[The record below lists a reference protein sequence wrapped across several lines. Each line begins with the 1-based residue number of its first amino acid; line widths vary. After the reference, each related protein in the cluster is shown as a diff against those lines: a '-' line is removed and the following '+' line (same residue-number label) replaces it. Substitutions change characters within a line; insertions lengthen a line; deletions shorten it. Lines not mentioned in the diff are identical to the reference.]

1 MSDRPDR
8 PDRPA
13 VPPVLPR
20 LSKDVFTTAPPW
32 PQSARQ
38 VKDNR
43 TLPGLDNSQG
53 SFWEAKTAPGSPR
66 GRESARHGAHRNDDR
81 RKDSNSPHSP
91 RDTMAVW
98 ENSEEE
104 FSEALKSVRLWW
116 KPVEAAIRGR
126 RVDLLQGALKEAHGE
141 SYLRTVYAVRRSASL
156 DPAHRH
162 SVEMEMAARL
172 VKARAVLGKWQA
184 GVEEIKKA
192 HRARDVG
199 GLAQAL
205 SRFQHSA
212 DDAEVSGARQDLERW
227 RRLAEELP
235 KLLKE
240 ALDRRDVP
248 KLREA
253 IVDMSK
259 DGPMNIDGA
268 EEAKKMIKRYQI
280 RARALDHA
288 VGERKI
294 SSIQAALAT
303 WDFGRDDIHAVKARQ
318 AIARRD
324 QQKQKLQEAVQK
336 RDGPRLHQ
344 VVNDWEF
351 DRSDEDFQESLQAL
365 TRYEK
370 MIMDVGR
377 MMGPPMDIVAL
388 AHVLDNWEWSKD
400 DLVRLATQ
408 KRISEH
414 ENAARNALE
423 AKDGW
428 KLQRIWQFDAS
439 VKPKGK
445 GGTSALHNQM
455 AGIKWKATVAKNRY
469 REATNAL
476 REAIHDAVEESDYMR
491 AEAFAEVEV
500 PEGEDAIQAPHPSV
514 LMSLTKFGVT
524 GMPPK
529 EHDLHTL
536 VENWPFSSDDPTVQ
550 LAAHWLHSRSLLK
563 KSSVSYLVIAI
574 NGGHSQ
580 SIVKAYS
587 RAAAV
592 AVPPRIYH
600 KFVKLP
606 SNILRAKEEALMREA
621 IMQAVGAMCLGV
633 EPHQLILA
641 SGFAKEMAEKAR
653 LVRNSAA
660 QIEAGRIPT
669 LRAASRP
676 PRLVHAVVETI
687 CHCVAGIQ
695 PTVRDP
701 PRDTG
706 WRTCQ
711 RMLNNQKALM
721 ENLIALP
728 DWIQSGRMA
737 PIKRAKEHWQE
748 VQREM
753 GRRDKCSVDAVRR
766 HSLLAGQ
773 FLHFLLQV
781 FGFYDLLTQASVAPD
796 KRKGAHEIVRDV
808 DAHRLVELQ
817 AVFSRLK
824 DEAQTSE
831 EFAHQPLWYYALK
844 QGSSSLASHLLF
856 SSAWAI
862 VGGSAEAVADCVR
875 RAQLQHTQVLAVTA
889 VSNAALGSISRGL
902 RPPSRE
908 HATVVEPRRSSKFLT
923 MGAGHIDRMSEG
935 SKGAL
940 QGAGRK
946 IEASRAFKH
955 GSASHSLREVDVIV
969 IRITGEEAAVLHM
982 SQIATVK
989 EVQDRLQVLEQI
1001 PAEKQILLVD
1011 NKEVPAS
1018 AQLKNLR
1025 KDRETSV
1032 YFTLLYKSNALVHR
1046 IEASMLKVAQCSVLD
1061 FELTSLLGGKLSDPA
1076 ICLIYGTSSFDGTV
1090 ARPGDGARR
1099 QGARRTAI
1107 DMQNTRASTQAF
1119 NLDEFANVRAVS
1131 PGSPRK
1137 QSLQIVMLD
1146 LMRTMI
1152 EIIRAHSW
1160 GIPRFGSY
1168 AVQVDSPWQMQVVT
1182 DILELSSG
1190 LLRKPLV
1197 PQANLCISMRLL
1209 EELEEAGLP
1218 ATYQPEFGL
1227 GRRTSR
1233 DVAGSVPQTPHTPHT
1248 PHTASSATDRETI
1261 SSRQT
1266 LSNSDKD
1273 ASPPPRE
1280 GDYQRGLLAVSAF
1293 IRAVK
1298 AYYDEFFPVRS
1309 MAAANMAFL
1318 LQAEKA
1324 FKESG
1329 KVQRLSMGLENMCQ
1343 VPQDCR
1349 SLEDVMAATNLACDQ
1364 LLVLADQG
1372 IAIVNPHVEY
1382 VRCAIDSAG
1391 LSMLN
1396 CPPAADPLQRLQW
1409 AEAIMAIQV
1418 SPMPLFDQTLRKIAR
1433 TIEQNELAELA
1444 ALPEPPE
1451 NMQHGALGTGVER
1464 LFAALAWVLD
1474 PECYCD
1480 KRWSQSRLLLEDA
1493 EGFAEELESW
1503 SSAQADVSRLARARN
1518 LLMEVWTWV
1527 SAGCNGSL
1535 TLQSLFCWLTLAVSV
1550 VPLAQQAVRLK
1561 PVHSTVKSGLQR
1573 VGLAAP
1579 HHRASSA
1586 AKAWTAALFLLDG
1599 TAEAWW
1605 WLKGIRS
1612 FEKAPRPWTDSEDG
1626 GVGVAQSASKPE
1638 DVWQQGED
1646 PFDGNDPTAGALEF
1660 DRDLDKEI
1668 DDVLRDDGYQL
1679 DESTSL
1685 HRMLRA
1691 SAPDVSVSPARSSF
1705 PH

>member
-1 MSDRPDR
+1 
-8 PDRPA
+8 
-13 VPPVLPR
+13 
-20 LSKDVFTTAPPW
+20 
-32 PQSARQ
+32 
-38 VKDNR
+38 
-43 TLPGLDNSQG
+43 
-53 SFWEAKTAPGSPR
+53 
-66 GRESARHGAHRNDDR
+66 
-81 RKDSNSPHSP
+81 
-91 RDTMAVW
+91 MAVW

-116 KPVEAAIRGR
+116 KPVEGAIRSR

-141 SYLRTVYAVRRSASL
+141 SYLRTVYSVRRSASL

-192 HRARDVG
+192 HRARDVA
-199 GLAQAL
+199 GLSQAL

-227 RRLAEELP
+227 QRLAEELP

-240 ALDRRDVP
+240 AIERRDVP

-259 DGPMNIDGA
+259 DGPRNIDGA

-294 SSIQAALAT
+294 NSIQAALAT

-324 QQKQKLQEAVQK
+324 HQKQRLQDAVQR

-351 DRSDEDFQESLQAL
+351 DRSDEDFQESLRTLA
-365 TRYEK
+365 RYEK
-370 MIMDVGR
+370 MVMDVGR

-388 AHVLDNWEWSKD
+388 AHVLQDWEWSKD
-400 DLVRLATQ
+400 DPVRLATQ

-428 KLQRIWQFDAS
+428 KLQRIWQFDTS
-439 VKPKGK
+439 VKQPKGK
-445 GGTSALHNQM
+445 GGPLQQM

-476 REAIHDAVEESDYMR
+476 REAIHSAVEESDYMR
-491 AEAFAEVEV
+491 TEAFAEVDV

-514 LMSLTKFGVT
+514 LMSLAKFGVT

-529 EHDLHTL
+529 EYELHTL
-536 VENWPFSSDDPTVQ
+536 VESWPFSTDDPMVQ
-550 LAAHWLHSRSLLK
+550 MATHWLHSRALLK
-563 KSSVSYLVIAI
+563 KSSVSYLDIAI

-580 SIVKAYS
+580 TIVKAYS
-587 RAAAV
+587 RAAAA

-600 KFVKLP
+600 KFVTLP
-606 SNILRAKEEALMREA
+606 ENVLRAKEEAMMREA
-621 IMQAVGAMCLGV
+621 IMQAVGAMSLGV
-633 EPHQLILA
+633 EPSELIMA
-641 SGFAKEMAEKAR
+641 SGFAKEMADKAR
-653 LVRNSAA
+653 LVRSAA
-660 QIEAGRIPT
+660 GAVEAGRIPT

-676 PRLVHAVVETI
+676 PRVVHAVVETI

-711 RMLNNQKALM
+711 RMLNNQKALV
-721 ENLIALP
+721 ENLMALP
-728 DWIQSGRMA
+728 DWIQSGRME
-737 PIKRAKEHWQE
+737 PIRRAKDHWHE

-753 GRRDKCSVDAVRR
+753 GRRDKVSVEAVRR
-766 HSLLAGQ
+766 HSILAAQ
-773 FLHFLLQV
+773 LLHFLHQV
-781 FGFYDLLTQASVAPD
+781 FAFYDLLTQASVAPD
-796 KRKGAHEIVRDV
+796 KRKGAHEIVRDA
-808 DAHRLVELQ
+808 DTQRLVELQ
-817 AVFSRLK
+817 AIFARLQA
-824 DEAQTSE
+824 EAEKSE
-831 EFAHQPLWYYALK
+831 EFAHQPLWYVALI
-844 QGSSSLASHLLF
+844 QGKHALASHALF
-856 SSAWAI
+856 SAAWAV
-862 VGGSAEAVADCVR
+862 VGGSAQAVADCV
-875 RAQLQHTQVLAVTA
+875 ACAEHQLTQALAVST
-889 VSNAALGSISRGL
+889 VSNAALGSISRGV

-908 HATVVEPRRSSKFLT
+908 HTTVVEPRRSSKFLT
-923 MGAGHIDRMSEG
+923 MGAGHIDRTGDSTKG
-935 SKGAL
+935 SL

-955 GSASHSLREVDVIV
+955 TSTIREVEVIV
-969 IRITGEEAAVLHM
+969 IRITGEEAAMLHLPF
-982 SQIATVK
+982 SSTVK
-989 EVQDRLQVLEQI
+989 DVQDRLQVLEQV
-1001 PAEKQILLVD
+1001 PAEKQVLLVE
-1011 NKEVPAS
+1011 NREVTAITP
-1018 AQLKNLR
+1018 LKNLR
-1025 KDRETSV
+1025 KDRENVV
-1032 YFTLLYKSNALVHR
+1032 YFTLLYRSNTLVHR
-1046 IEASMLKVAQCSVLD
+1046 IEESMLKVAQCSVLD

-1076 ICLIYGTSSFDGTV
+1076 ICLIYGTSSFDSTV

-1107 DMQNTRASTQAF
+1107 DMQNARSTTQSMALEDFAAANAARA
-1119 NLDEFANVRAVS
+1119 LS

-1160 GIPRFGSY
+1160 GVPKTGTYS
-1168 AVQVDSPWQMQVVT
+1168 VQVDTPWQMQVMT

-1197 PQANLCISMRLL
+1197 PQANLSIAMRLL
-1209 EELEEAGLP
+1209 EEMEEAGLP
-1218 ATYQPEFGL
+1218 ATYQPEFDL
-1227 GRRTSR
+1227 GRRMSPNSR
-1233 DVAGSVPQTPHTPHT
+1233 ENQGSIPQTPHT
-1248 PHTASSATDRETI
+1248 PHTASSATDRDTI

-1266 LSNSDKD
+1266 ISEKD
-1273 ASPPPRE
+1273 TTPTPRE
-1280 GDYQRGLLAVSAF
+1280 GDYQRGLLAISAF

-1298 AYYDEFFPVRS
+1298 AYYEEFFPVKS
-1309 MAAANMAFL
+1309 MAAANSAFL

-1329 KVQRLSMGLENMCQ
+1329 KVQSLSAGLENMCQ
-1343 VPQDCR
+1343 VPQNCTT
-1349 SLEDVMAATNLACDQ
+1349 LEDVMEATNLACDQ
-1364 LLVLADQG
+1364 LQELADQG
-1372 IAIVNPHVEY
+1372 LAIINPHVEY

-1391 LSMLN
+1391 LAMLN
-1396 CPPAADPLQRLQW
+1396 SPPAADPLQRLQW
-1409 AEAIMAIQV
+1409 AEAIMSIQL
-1418 SPMPLFDQTLRKIAR
+1418 SPLPLFDQTLRKIAR

-1451 NMQHGALGTGVER
+1451 NMQRGALGTGVER

-1474 PECYCD
+1474 PECNCD
-1480 KRWSQSRLLLEDA
+1480 RRWSQSRLLLQDA
-1493 EGFAEELESW
+1493 EGFTEELESW
-1503 SSAQADVSRLARARN
+1503 SSAQADWNRLARARN

-1527 SAGCNGSL
+1527 AAGCSGSL
-1535 TLQSLFCWLTLAVSV
+1535 TLQSLFCWLTLAVSI
-1550 VPLAQQAVRLK
+1550 VPIAEQAVRLK

-1579 HHRASSA
+1579 QQRASAA
-1586 AKAWTAALFLLDG
+1586 AKAWTSALFLLDG

-1638 DVWQQGED
+1638 DVWQHGED

-1668 DDVLRDDGYQL
+1668 DGLLKEDALVL
-1679 DESTSL
+1679 
-1685 HRMLRA
+1685 HM
-1691 SAPDVSVSPARSSF
+1691 
-1705 PH
+1705 PHFH